1 MASDNTLGEEV
12 SVDERTYEHPD
23 ADASAPVEQPR
34 RPTVDRSG
42 SRAAIARRLARRVAS
57 GTDLATASLAVLERT
72 YERPGA
78 IVPLGKLADVAART
92 VTVEAGVEQ
101 LWSPARA
108 NMTQVGLLADDT
120 GRVKLTVWV
129 KARPNQRL
137 REASRPDRLGRR
149 RPEPGQTGGRW
160 RGGFGGR
167 WSGSSRLVATSRDA
181 HHPTLRSV
189 LAR

>member
-1 MASDNTLGEEV
+1 
-12 SVDERTYEHPD
+12 
-23 ADASAPVEQPR
+23 VELSQTDLAGVNQQAAEIAA
-34 RPTVDRSG
+34 TVDRSG

-92 VTVEAGVEQ
+92 VTVEARVEQ

-108 NMTQVGLLADDT
+108 NMAQVGLLADDT

-137 REASRPDRLGRR
+137 REGDRIRVEAARLNYYRGRPTLATDGDTRLVVC
-149 RPEPGQTGGRW
+149 E
-160 RGGFGGR
+160 RGDGPATAR
-167 WSGSSRLVATSRDA
+167 WSTGVDGER
-181 HHPTLRSV
+181 
-189 LAR
+189 